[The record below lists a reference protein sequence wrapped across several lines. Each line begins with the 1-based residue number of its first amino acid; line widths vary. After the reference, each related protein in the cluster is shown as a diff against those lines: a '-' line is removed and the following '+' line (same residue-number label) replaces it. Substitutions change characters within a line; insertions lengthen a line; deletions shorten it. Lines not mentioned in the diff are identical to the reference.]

1 MIEKKGNTQKIN
13 TRKTENIEKLGRGRM
28 RDERIDAGTNGVERR
43 GIVNIETLGTIDIA
57 TIEFGT
63 TEFEM
68 TEFEMTE
75 FGTTEFGTKECR
87 IDITKIDIGTL
98 GTTEIEKTGTA
109 KKDTGIHETTD
120 TVTNDIK
127 LVPGAIGQGLQLDLQ
142 EETQKNRPDGT
153 TRTTENIMK
162 TELTL
167 EKKKN
172 TKKVQVPRENIEV
185 LRRLA
190 LQVPATTL
198 PQATPTA
205 APAQVTILTVPAV
218 LLMMMMKA

>member
-13 TRKTENIEKLGRGRM
+13 TRKTENIGKLGRGRM

-43 GIVNIETLGTIDIA
+43 GIVNIETLGTIGIA
-57 TIEFGT
+57 TIEFET
-63 TEFEM
+63 I
-68 TEFEMTE
+68 EFEMTE
-75 FGTTEFGTKECR
+75 FGTTEFGTKECP

-98 GTTEIEKTGTA
+98 GMTEIEKTGTVM
-109 KKDTGIHETTD
+109 KDTGIHETTE

-127 LVPGAIGQGLQLDLQ
+127 PVPDAIGQGLQLDLQ
-142 EETQKNRPDGT
+142 EETQKNLPDGT

-185 LRRLA
+185 LQWKSQFGEKRVFFEYKL
-190 LQVPATTL
+190 
-198 PQATPTA
+198 
-205 APAQVTILTVPAV
+205 
-218 LLMMMMKA
+218 

>member
-13 TRKTENIEKLGRGRM
+13 TRKIENIEKLGRGRM

-43 GIVNIETLGTIDIA
+43 GIVNIETLGTIGIA

-63 TEFEM
+63 

-98 GTTEIEKTGTA
+98 GTTEIERTGTA
-109 KKDTGIHETTD
+109 KKDTGIHETKD
-120 TVTNDIK
+120 IVTNDIK
-127 LVPGAIGQGLQLDLQ
+127 PVQDAIGQGLQLDLQ

-218 LLMMMMKA
+218 LLTMMMKA

>member
-43 GIVNIETLGTIDIA
+43 GIVNIETLGTIGIA

-63 TEFEM
+63 

-98 GTTEIEKTGTA
+98 GTTEIERTGTA
-109 KKDTGIHETTD
+109 KKDTGIHETKD
-120 TVTNDIK
+120 IVTNDIK
-127 LVPGAIGQGLQLDLQ
+127 PVQDAIGQGLQLDLQ

-218 LLMMMMKA
+218 LLTMMMKA

>member
-1 MIEKKGNTQKIN
+1 M
-13 TRKTENIEKLGRGRM
+13 
-28 RDERIDAGTNGVERR
+28 
-43 GIVNIETLGTIDIA
+43 
-57 TIEFGT
+57 
-63 TEFEM
+63 
-68 TEFEMTE
+68 
-75 FGTTEFGTKECR
+75 
-87 IDITKIDIGTL
+87 
-98 GTTEIEKTGTA
+98 TEIEKTGTVM
-109 KKDTGIHETTD
+109 KDTGIHETTE

-127 LVPGAIGQGLQLDLQ
+127 PVPDAIGQGLQLDLQ
-142 EETQKNRPDGT
+142 EETQKNLPDGT

-198 PQATPTA
+198 PQATPKA

-218 LLMMMMKA
+218 LLTMMMKA

>member
-43 GIVNIETLGTIDIA
+43 GIVNIETLGKIGIV

-68 TEFEMTE
+68 SE

-87 IDITKIDIGTL
+87 IDITKTDIGTL
-98 GTTEIEKTGTA
+98 GTTEIERTGTA

-127 LVPGAIGQGLQLDLQ
+127 PVPDAIGQGLQLDLQ

-218 LLMMMMKA
+218 LLTMMMKA

>member
-13 TRKTENIEKLGRGRM
+13 TRKTENIGKLGRGRM

-43 GIVNIETLGTIDIA
+43 GIVNIETLGTIGIA
-57 TIEFGT
+57 TIEFET
-63 TEFEM
+63 I
-68 TEFEMTE
+68 EFEMTE
-75 FGTTEFGTKECR
+75 FGTTEFGTKECP

-98 GTTEIEKTGTA
+98 GMTEIEKTGTVM
-109 KKDTGIHETTD
+109 KDTGIHETTE

-127 LVPGAIGQGLQLDLQ
+127 PVPDAIGQGLQLDLQ
-142 EETQKNRPDGT
+142 EETQKNLPDGT

-198 PQATPTA
+198 PQATPKA

-218 LLMMMMKA
+218 LLTMMMKA

>member
-1 MIEKKGNTQKIN
+1 
-13 TRKTENIEKLGRGRM
+13 M

-43 GIVNIETLGTIDIA
+43 GIVNIETLGTIGIA
-57 TIEFGT
+57 TIEFET
-63 TEFEM
+63 I
-68 TEFEMTE
+68 EFEMTE
-75 FGTTEFGTKECR
+75 FGTTEFGTKECP

-98 GTTEIEKTGTA
+98 GMTEIEKTGTVM
-109 KKDTGIHETTD
+109 KDTGIHETTE

-127 LVPGAIGQGLQLDLQ
+127 PVPDAIGQGLQLDLQ
-142 EETQKNRPDGT
+142 EETQKNLPDGT

-198 PQATPTA
+198 PQATPKA

-218 LLMMMMKA
+218 LLTMMMKA

>member
-43 GIVNIETLGTIDIA
+43 GIVNIETLGTIGIA

-63 TEFEM
+63 

-87 IDITKIDIGTL
+87 IDITKTDIGTL
-98 GTTEIEKTGTA
+98 GTTEIERTGTA
-109 KKDTGIHETTD
+109 KKDTGIHETKD
-120 TVTNDIK
+120 IVTNDIK
-127 LVPGAIGQGLQLDLQ
+127 PVQDAIGQGLQLDLQ

-218 LLMMMMKA
+218 LLTMMMKA

>member
-13 TRKTENIEKLGRGRM
+13 TRKTENIGKLGRGRM

-43 GIVNIETLGTIDIA
+43 GIVNIETLGTIGIA
-57 TIEFGT
+57 TIEFET
-63 TEFEM
+63 I
-68 TEFEMTE
+68 EFEMTE
-75 FGTTEFGTKECR
+75 FGTTEFGTKECP
-87 IDITKIDIGTL
+87 IDITKIDIGAL
-98 GTTEIEKTGTA
+98 GTTEIEKTSTVM
-109 KKDTGIHETTD
+109 KDTGIHETTE

-127 LVPGAIGQGLQLDLQ
+127 PVPDAIGQGLQLDLQ
-142 EETQKNRPDGT
+142 EETQKNLPDGT

-198 PQATPTA
+198 PQATPKA

-218 LLMMMMKA
+218 LLTMMMKA